1 MTASYEPD
9 AQRSVN
15 LVFAALTI
23 AAAMIWTAAGY
34 SQAQEAGSEVT
45 RSPSSEL
52 VTDSLGAACAAVGPS
67 AQTQAAGTAAR
78 EPLDDV
84 IGTEG

>member
-15 LVFAALTI
+15 LIIATLTV
-23 AAAMIWTAAGY
+23 AAAVIWAAADY
-34 SQAQEAGSEVT
+34 SSPNKAGSGVT
-45 RSPSSEL
+45 TPPSSGQL
-52 VTDSLGAACAAVGPS
+52 SFSFGAACSPVGPG

-78 EPLDDV
+78 EPLV
-84 IGTEG
+84 GVSAMEG